1 MTSTSTTSAPQVDE
15 FPWYCLDIGQV
26 CWIAWGGWY
35 EEAVKV
41 SCHTAQFD
49 NGGAQRLNWDDLVC
63 VEIEGIER

>member
-1 MTSTSTTSAPQVDE
+1 
-15 FPWYCLDIGQV
+15 LDIGQV